1 MNTNIIDKD
10 KLAESLNQA
19 MEQLNIQVFD
29 HDYIYRIATNM
40 LIIKNPTTYK
50 IYE

>member
-29 HDYIYRIATNM
+29 QDYIYGIATNM
-40 LIIKNPTTYK
+40 LIRKNPTT
-50 IYE
+50 

>member
-29 HDYIYRIATNM
+29 HDYIYMIATNM
-40 LIIKNPTTYK
+40 LIRKNPTT
-50 IYE
+50 

>member
-10 KLAESLNQA
+10 KLTESLNQA

-29 HDYIYRIATNM
+29 QDYIYGIVTNM
-40 LIIKNPTTYK
+40 LIRKNPTT
-50 IYE
+50 